1 MRPLKPI
8 IEFHGPMADHNMP
21 CALCNTGSAV
31 LELNTGIFQ
40 PCWSCQERGYRV
52 KKRPWW
58 IIRRWWR

>member
-31 LELNTGIFQ
+31 LVMPGARVPSKETSVVDNTTMVEI
-40 PCWSCQERGYRV
+40 SCYD
-52 KKRPWW
+52 
-58 IIRRWWR
+58 